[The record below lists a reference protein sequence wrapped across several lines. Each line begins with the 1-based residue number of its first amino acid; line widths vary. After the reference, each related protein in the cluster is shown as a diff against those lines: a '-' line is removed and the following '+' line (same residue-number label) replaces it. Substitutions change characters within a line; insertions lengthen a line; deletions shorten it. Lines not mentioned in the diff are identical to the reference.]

1 MDELDFSTS
10 HNNLGQQNQRSYDS
24 ISLPLPTFQRNENA
38 FSIIPSTTQNSLN
51 DGYQTNNRL
60 VHNPVNFLFD
70 QREIETQILQNEIH
84 TINNLFQPPNN
95 DNEIQEISQVNVI
108 SRNNTALCKSFVLLA
123 DCIPKLFEGN
133 LHYGGLSRKELRG
146 LKTEKYKPSKPIS
159 CAQRFLSGHS
169 QQGEK
174 ISKENTITDL
184 ESGLNLSKHQK
195 FIDFFKKK
203 IKLKNSLKEQTNI
216 NNSHLDSAD
225 CCAVCIAEFVKGV
238 KIRTLKCK
246 HYYHKSC
253 IDKWFVQHR
262 KCPLCMFD
270 AVGRMESILEEIPS
284 PSEDI

>member
-174 ISKENTITDL
+174 ISKENTIT
-184 ESGLNLSKHQK
+184 
-195 FIDFFKKK
+195 
-203 IKLKNSLKEQTNI
+203 EQTNI